1 MATNDT
7 AKHAWRFFRAG
18 GSDQV
23 ALTTG
28 DDIAHL
34 AELDQKLWTALS
46 FPTEGIRADIK
57 TLELLDTDHDK
68 RVRAP
73 EVLAAVDWLNKRLTT
88 LDGLVEGKD
97 TVPLAAINTET
108 EEGKGLLEAARRVLS
123 DMGKGDAGSI
133 SLADIQDTERIF
145 SSTPFNGDGILPPE
159 SVSDPEIQKTLQE
172 VADTIGTE
180 TDRSGKPGVSQAQV
194 DAFFA
199 AAADRLAWRKQLADD
214 AKILP
219 LGPETE
225 AAAAALTA
233 VRTKI
238 DDYFTRC
245 ALAAFDG
252 RSVAP
257 LSRSD
262 ADYVALA
269 DGALTDGTAALAEFP
284 LSKIDAEATL
294 SLEKGINPYWQ
305 AAIDTARAKLF
316 TPMGVGGVLTRSEWN
331 KIKAAFDPYFAWTAG
346 EAGKAVA
353 AIDDERLAALLG
365 GKQADA
371 IKKLIEKDA
380 ALAPAYARLAEIE
393 QLLLYHTH
401 LYELLNNMVNMSQLY
416 KPTAWPI
423 FRVGT
428 LYLDGRACTLC
439 FHVADVGAHSAGVT
453 EGNCCLVYCEISK
466 PGSGEKR
473 TVCAPVTAGV
483 AKTLSIGRNG
493 VFYDVDGQDWEAKI
507 VKLLD
512 HAISLKEAFWMP
524 WRKIVSTLSGQITK
538 MLASKQEA
546 ATANVA
552 AQASAK
558 LESATTAPAAAA
570 PAPKKV
576 EGAALASS
584 VAAVGIAVGLIGQA
598 VGGLVKTAS
607 ELPVWKS
614 LLGVVAVILVVSLPS
629 VILTWFKLR
638 ARDLAPILNA
648 CGWAVNRRLGFS
660 LKLGRL
666 FTLESALP
674 PGSKRCLTDP
684 YADRK
689 PWWTWFLLIL
699 VILGAAAGVY
709 FKFFCPRC
717 KGTAAPAEKPAVEA
731 PAAPAEK
738 PPAEAPA
745 ATKPADAPATPAS

>member
-7 AKHAWRFFRAG
+7 TKHVWRFFRAG

-28 DDIAHL
+28 SDIANL
-34 AELDQKLWTALS
+34 AGLDQKLWTALS
-46 FPTEGIRADIK
+46 FPIEGIRADAT
-57 TLELLDTDHDK
+57 TLALLDTDHDK

-73 EVLAAVDWLNKRLTT
+73 EILAAVDWLNKRLTT

-97 TVPLAAINTET
+97 TVPLATINTET
-108 EEGKGLLEAARRVLS
+108 EEGKALLEAVRRVLS
-123 DMGKGDAGSI
+123 DMDKANAESI

-159 SVSDPEIQKTLQE
+159 SVEDAEIQQTLKE

-180 TDRSGKPGVSQAQV
+180 TDRSGKPGVSQKQV

-199 AAADRLAWRKQLADD
+199 AAEARLAWRKQGTD
-214 AKILP
+214 KPEILP
-219 LGPETE
+219 LGAGTE

-233 VRTKI
+233 IRTKI

-252 RSVAP
+252 RSIAP

-269 DGALTDGTAALAEFP
+269 DGALTDGTAGLAEFP

-294 SLEKGINPYWQ
+294 SLEKGINPFWQ
-305 AAIDTARAKLF
+305 QAIDTARKALF
-316 TPMGVGGVLTRSEWN
+316 TPMGVGAVLTRSEWN
-331 KIKAAFDPYFAWTAG
+331 RIKAAFDPYFAWTAG
-346 EAGKAVA
+346 EAGKEVA
-353 AIDDERLAALLG
+353 SITDERLSALLT
-365 GKQADA
+365 GKQAAA
-371 IKKLIEKDA
+371 IKALIEKDA

-416 KPTAWPI
+416 KPTEWPI

-439 FHVADVGAHSAGVT
+439 FHVADVAAHSTGVT
-453 EGNCCLVYCEISK
+453 EGNCCLVYCEITR

-483 AKTLSIGRNG
+483 AKTLSVGRNG

-552 AQASAK
+552 AQATGAVTA
-558 LESATTAPAAAA
+558 ATTAPAAGAA
-570 PAPKKV
+570 QPKKV

-666 FTLESALP
+666 FTLESVLP

-689 PWWTWFLLIL
+689 PWWFWMLLVL
-699 VILGAAAGVY
+699 VVLGIASGIY
-709 FKFFCPRC
+709 FKFFCPCC
-717 KGTAAPAEKPAVEA
+717 KGGAEPADKPAAEAPAEPAA
-731 PAAPAEK
+731 PAAPA
-738 PPAEAPA
+738 PAAETPAPA
-745 ATKPADAPATPAS
+745 AS